1 MCCLLG
7 AICITIM
14 QTYGN
19 YDVIKCKNLIPSS
32 HTNTL
37 ETWKFTKVDVVQQHL
52 LYNYVVLEF
61 KTLLI
66 LIKHSAL

>member
-19 YDVIKCKNLIPSS
+19 YDVIKSKNPIPSS
-32 HTNTL
+32 RTNTL
-37 ETWKFTKVDVVQQHL
+37 ETWKFTKVDVVEQHP

-61 KTLLI
+61 KSLLI